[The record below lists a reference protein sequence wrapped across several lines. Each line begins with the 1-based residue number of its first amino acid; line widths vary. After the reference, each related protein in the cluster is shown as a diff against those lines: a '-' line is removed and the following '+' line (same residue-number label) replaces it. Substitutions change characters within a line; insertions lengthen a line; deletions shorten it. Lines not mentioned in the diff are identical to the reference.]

1 MRALDIAATGMM
13 AQQTNVEVISH
24 NLANQTTTGFKK
36 FRAEFADLLYQNLR
50 RVGSSSSETGTLV
63 PTGIQ
68 IGLGVKTIGTYRS
81 HEQGSIKP
89 TENPL
94 DVSIQGKGFFQIE
107 MPDGTINYTRAGTFQ
122 MSRDGEL
129 VTLDGYRVQPGIT
142 VPQDA
147 DSISI
152 AKDGTVEVSI
162 PGQVQPQ
169 NIGRLE
175 LANFINPA
183 GLETLGDNLYKVS
196 QASGDPILG
205 NPGDTNFGTLLQG
218 TLENSNVDPVTEITS
233 LITAQRAYEMN
244 SKIITAADQMLQ
256 SLNQAA

>member
-36 FRAEFADLLYQNLR
+36 FRAEFSDLLYQNLR

-68 IGLGVKTIGTYRS
+68 IGLGVKTAGTYRN
-81 HEQGSIKP
+81 HEQGSIKT

-94 DVSIQGKGFFQIE
+94 DLSIQGKGFFQVE

-122 MSRDGEL
+122 LSKDGEL
-129 VTLDGYRVQPGIT
+129 VTIDGYKIQPGIT
-142 VPQDA
+142 IPQDA

-183 GLETLGDNLYKVS
+183 GMETIGDNLYKQS
-196 QASGDPILG
+196 QSSGDPILG

-244 SKIITAADQMLQ
+244 SKVITAADQMLQ

>member
-36 FRAEFADLLYQNLR
+36 FRAEFQDLLYQNLR
-50 RVGSSSSETGTLV
+50 RVGSSSSQTGTLV

-68 IGLGVKTIGTYRS
+68 IGLGVKTAGTYRN
-81 HEQGSIKP
+81 HEQGSIKT

-94 DVSIQGKGFFQIE
+94 DIAIEGKGFFQVE
-107 MPDGTINYTRAGTFQ
+107 MPDGTTNYTRAGTFQ
-122 MSRDGEL
+122 LSRDGEL
-129 VTLDGYRVQPGIT
+129 VTLDGYKIQPGIT
-142 VPQDA
+142 IPQDA
-147 DSISI
+147 NSISV
-152 AKDGTVEVSI
+152 AKDGNIEVTI
-162 PGQVQPQ
+162 QGQVQPQ

-183 GLETLGDNLYKVS
+183 GLETIGDNLYKQS
-196 QASGDPILG
+196 QASGDPVIG
-205 NPGDTNFGTLLQG
+205 NPGETNFGTLLQG
-218 TLENSNVDPVTEITS
+218 TLENSNVDPVTEVTS

-244 SKIITAADQMLQ
+244 SKVISAADQMMQ